1 MNGSEILLCL
11 WLAAA
16 IPAAVA
22 VYFKPWTDF
31 FRAIVFIT
39 CSAPVAM
46 VMWAMVLVAGVLA
59 WPVLVWFIWQQY
71 LDRRSVPDPE

>member
-11 WLAAA
+11 WLAAV

-22 VYFKPWTDF
+22 VFCKPWTDF
-31 FRAIVFIT
+31 IRALVFIT

-46 VMWAMVLVAGVLA
+46 VMWAVVLVAGVIA
-59 WPVLVWFIWQQY
+59 WPVLVWFIWEQF
-71 LDRRSVPDPE
+71 LMRKAVPDPE